1 MLEALIKTLR
11 RPRAALPTPSP
22 SPATAIADIA
32 DITDAWNRCHPHL
45 EPLAEYLPLAP
56 GDRCE
61 LPGGGTGVK
70 LQAHLRLAGG
80 TWLEAAPV
88 AYDAQR
94 RRFHFLEAD
103 RQALLADRPQLLN
116 APVDAVN
123 ARLWFSEPTFLNI
136 EPTTRCN
143 FSCWYCVGR
152 SMKQE
157 DIRVEDF
164 AKALDHFP
172 SVKTI
177 ALVGEGEPLMHKG
190 FFEMAD
196 IARARGIRVMIIS
209 NGSAFSQS
217 VIEKLCKSEIAYVS
231 ISIDSADPATFA
243 SSRLDGDLERIWQG
257 IEKLRRYRDENGY
270 RYPVIA
276 LKGTLFSHTH
286 DQIPQIV
293 AAAKAH
299 GVEVFESFQPL
310 NPMDSYVRIYPA
322 GQLPQLASVDAVA
335 ESIRRDSH
343 EATKVLKSM
352 AQFCEEDGIDMSKS
366 GRPSALRQNCDEQW
380 IYSLL
385 SGDITPCCQIKTRVS
400 PAWNLFHHPL
410 EEILREPQY
419 ENVRF
424 NLWNGFFPTY
434 CKGCWKTRRS

>member
-1 MLEALIKTLR
+1 MLEALFHKLTGR
-11 RPRAALPTPSP
+11 RAPEPVVPP
-22 SPATAIADIA
+22 PAEPPLA
-32 DITDAWNRCHPHL
+32 DITEAWNRSHPHL
-45 EPLAEYLPLAP
+45 QPLTDRLPLA
-56 GDRCE
+56 DTDFCD
-61 LPGGGTGVK
+61 LPDGRRGLK
-70 LQAHLRLAGG
+70 LLAHLRLQGG
-80 TWLEAAPV
+80 HWLDAAPV
-88 AYDAQR
+88 AWDAEQR
-94 RRFHFLEAD
+94 RFLFLDAD
-103 RQALLADRPQLLN
+103 RRALLADRPELLE

-143 FSCWYCVGR
+143 FNCWYCVGR

-164 AKALDHFP
+164 AKVLDNFP

-196 IARARGIRVMIIS
+196 MARERGIRVMIIS

-243 SSRLDGDLERIWQG
+243 SSRLDGDLNRIWQG

-270 RYPVIA
+270 KYPVIA
-276 LKGTLFSHTH
+276 LKGTLFSHTQ
-286 DQIPQIV
+286 DEIPQIV
-293 AAAKAH
+293 EAAKAH

-310 NPMDSYVRIYPA
+310 NPMKNYVRIYPKEHLK
-322 GQLPQLASVDAVA
+322 QLDTIEPVA
-335 ESIRRDSH
+335 EAIRRDSH

-352 AQFCEEDGIDMSKS
+352 AQFCDDAGIDFSKS
-366 GRPSALRQNCDEQW
+366 GKPNGLRQNCDEQW

-385 SGDITPCCQIKTRVS
+385 SGDVTPCCQIKTPIS
-400 PAWNLFHHPL
+400 PKWNLFDHPL
-410 EEILREPQY
+410 DEILAEPQY

-424 NLWNGFFPTY
+424 NLWNGLFPTY
-434 CKGCWKTRRS
+434 CDGCWKTRR

>member
-1 MLEALIKTLR
+1 MLEALIKKLTGN
-11 RPRAALPTPSP
+11 RPLS
-22 SPATAIADIA
+22 A
-32 DITDAWNRCHPHL
+32 DITEVWNRCHPHL
-45 EPLAEYLPLAP
+45 VPLADYLPLPAAD
-56 GDRCE
+56 GCE
-61 LPGGGTGVK
+61 LPDGGRGVK
-70 LQAHLRLAGG
+70 LQAHLRLKGG
-80 TWLEAAPV
+80 HWLNAAPV
-88 AYDAQR
+88 AYDAAR
-94 RRFHFLEAD
+94 RRFYFLDAD
-103 RQALLADRPQLLN
+103 RQALLAGQPELLE

-123 ARLWFSEPTFLNI
+123 ARLWFAEPTFLNI

-143 FSCWYCVGR
+143 FNCWYCVGR

-164 AKALDHFP
+164 AKVLDNFP

-190 FFEMAD
+190 FFDMAD
-196 IARARGIRVMIIS
+196 MARARGIRIMIIS

-231 ISIDSADPATFA
+231 ISIDSADPETFA
-243 SSRLDGDLERIWQG
+243 SSRLDGDLNKIWQG
-257 IEKLRRYRDENGY
+257 IEKLRKYRDDNGY
-270 RYPVIA
+270 KYPVIA
-276 LKGTLFSHTH
+276 LKGTLFSHTQ

-293 AAAKAH
+293 EAAKSH

-310 NPMDSYVRIYPA
+310 NPMSNYVKIYPK
-322 GQLPQLASVDAVA
+322 GQIPQLDVIGEVA

-343 EATKVLKSM
+343 DATKVMKSM
-352 AQFCEEDGIDMSKS
+352 QQFCDDAGIDFSKS
-366 GRPSALRQNCDEQW
+366 GQPNGLRQNCDEQW

-385 SGDITPCCQIKTRVS
+385 SGDVTPCCQIKTPIS
-400 PAWNLFHHPL
+400 PKWNLFDHSL
-410 EEILREPQY
+410 ADILREPQY

-434 CKGCWKTRRS
+434 CDGCWKTRR